1 MRRVMF
7 KTNGTITRHTMSFT
21 KNAEKIPDVKITA
34 GKNRAGLNRRSTTSA
49 IHSKKPTRC
58 RLPTISIIENNRTMV
73 EKSMKCRA
81 CAGETTRA
89 AESAAEG
96 IRSMC
101 SQQNSRIRAGNSS
114 ISSSPGQF
122 CFPERNGF
130 LSRHFLRR
138 AHQDHADHNDDRG
151 SKNSCAQLF
160 SGQRPAQKNRD
171 DWINVRVSRNQRG
184 RSH

>member
-7 KTNGTITRHTMSFT
+7 KTNGTMTRQTMSFT

-58 RLPTISIIENNRTMV
+58 RLPTISIIENSRTIV

-89 AESAAEG
+89 ATIASVPMMAA
-96 IRSMC
+96 
-101 SQQNSRIRAGNSS
+101 
-114 ISSSPGQF
+114 P
-122 CFPERNGF
+122 
-130 LSRHFLRR
+130 
-138 AHQDHADHNDDRG
+138 
-151 SKNSCAQLF
+151 
-160 SGQRPAQKNRD
+160 
-171 DWINVRVSRNQRG
+171 G
-184 RSH
+184 RSIYEFWELVDSENQENGEQNDV